1 MTSFLWAVLL
11 LLSACDHASGSNA
24 VLQSDITKAE
34 STQTTTDNALKQ
46 IHPSD
51 VYADSAAFVPMGEL
65 ECLYTDSYIDGYA
78 SNEGYYRFVAGKNG
92 MNHLMYTDFSSAQE
106 VYLCN
111 QPNCEHKDSACTAVF
126 PTFMGFHAAIPVGDT
141 VVIVNGGASDY
152 SAVLGDDALPS
163 IELMT
168 PCLLYTSDAADE

>member
-106 VYLCN
+106 VYLCIS
-111 QPNCEHKDSACTAVF
+111 PTASTRIPPAPRCF
-126 PTFMGFHAAIPVGDT
+126 PLLWGSTRRFPWG
-141 VVIVNGGASDY
+141 
-152 SAVLGDDALPS
+152 
-163 IELMT
+163 T
-168 PCLLYTSDAADE
+168 PL

>member
-1 MTSFLWAVLL
+1 MIMQKKRHAFCMTSFLWAVLL

-92 MNHLMYTDFSSAQE
+92 
-106 VYLCN
+106 
-111 QPNCEHKDSACTAVF
+111 
-126 PTFMGFHAAIPVGDT
+126 
-141 VVIVNGGASDY
+141 
-152 SAVLGDDALPS
+152 
-163 IELMT
+163 
-168 PCLLYTSDAADE
+168 